1 MKRVLALLVA
11 LMLAIPGVA
20 FSEEASIDE
29 TVIDDGVM
37 LENVTIDGDPSIDAT
52 GLSGDGVGNIDLGG
66 LLDPGLE
73 AGLVSNAPESPAPVA
88 FEQTAAVG
96 DAGFTV
102 TADAGAFPAKARL
115 SVEAVDADV
124 AQAAVQA
131 IGSSA
136 QGTHHLYAINVL
148 DGNGN
153 ALRPAD
159 GVKLPL
165 VRVEGLDL
173 DGEARVFVYDRAING
188 SYEIEAEGTVQFR
201 FRESAIYDIVDV
213 KQLQQPAEEEQ
224 QPQQPADEG
233 QQPQQP
239 AEEEQL
245 EQEVELPAD
254 AAQEEDA
261 DEPVAF
267 GQLDALNDT
276 AYDINAS
283 NADEDLGA
291 SAANAENGEPVT
303 EDERV
308 KALEKLPKGN
318 NGLSLDHGAYIDG
331 NGSVR
336 KIVLTQM
343 DASLKNPVT
352 GELIDAYTVPLKN
365 AYIKVEDDVIL
376 IQASGVGLHE
386 GDRVTVK

>member
-1 MKRVLALLVA
+1 
-11 LMLAIPGVA
+11 
-20 FSEEASIDE
+20 
-29 TVIDDGVM
+29 
-37 LENVTIDGDPSIDAT
+37 
-52 GLSGDGVGNIDLGG
+52 
-66 LLDPGLE
+66 
-73 AGLVSNAPESPAPVA
+73 
-88 FEQTAAVG
+88 
-96 DAGFTV
+96 
-102 TADAGAFPAKARL
+102 
-115 SVEAVDADV
+115 
-124 AQAAVQA
+124 
-131 IGSSA
+131 
-136 QGTHHLYAINVL
+136 
-148 DGNGN
+148 
-153 ALRPAD
+153 
-159 GVKLPL
+159 
-165 VRVEGLDL
+165 
-173 DGEARVFVYDRAING
+173 
-188 SYEIEAEGTVQFR
+188 
-201 FRESAIYDIVDV
+201 
-213 KQLQQPAEEEQ
+213 
-224 QPQQPADEG
+224 
-233 QQPQQP
+233 
-239 AEEEQL
+239 
-245 EQEVELPAD
+245 VELPAD

-267 GQLDALNDT
+267 GQLDVLNDA

-291 SAANAENGEPVT
+291 SATNGENGEPVT

-376 IQASGVGLHE
+376 IQASGAGLHE

>member
-1 MKRVLALLVA
+1 M
-11 LMLAIPGVA
+11 
-20 FSEEASIDE
+20 E
-29 TVIDDGVM
+29 
-37 LENVTIDGDPSIDAT
+37 
-52 GLSGDGVGNIDLGG
+52 G

-96 DAGFTV
+96 DVGFTV
-102 TADAGAFPAKARL
+102 TADAGAFPAEARL
-115 SVEAVDADV
+115 SVEAVDADA

-213 KQLQQPAEEEQ
+213 NQAGQPAEEGQQPRQPAEEGQQPGQPAEEEQ
-224 QPQQPADEG
+224 QPQQPADEE

-239 AEEEQL
+239 AEEEQQSQQPVEEEQQPQQPAQEVQL

-267 GQLDALNDT
+267 VQLDALNDA

-291 SAANAENGEPVT
+291 SATNGENGEPVN

-376 IQASGVGLHE
+376 IQASGAGLHE